1 MTTSPD
7 IDPSRPPHPTPP
19 DPEITP
25 KKQEDS
31 DSFRLR
37 PWQTLLVIILGL
49 ICLFGVILLITSD
62 RSKHSHDRR
71 SRRSSKLLPM
81 LQTEYHL
88 PLLSSKGKW
97 NSEATLGLLDQE
109 MDERSE
115 IGYLKQTIDTSG
127 RDSSLGR
134 VSFREY
140 GSPIENTLG
149 INSCMRAIQRL

>member
-1 MTTSPD
+1 M
-7 IDPSRPPHPTPP
+7 
-19 DPEITP
+19 
-25 KKQEDS
+25 
-31 DSFRLR
+31 
-37 PWQTLLVIILGL
+37 VIILGL

-115 IGYLKQTIDTSG
+115 IGYLKQKIDNLERQMEKTNRSIALIQDHLKEIPIIHKTPTQ
-127 RDSSLGR
+127 RPAMR
-134 VSFREY
+134 VR
-140 GSPIENTLG
+140 
-149 INSCMRAIQRL
+149 